1 MQQLCP
7 DLKAFPIAVVPLQV
21 AVFIV
26 TQKGMP
32 DAGQMRPD
40 LMGTSGKKLHFQQG
54 LVPLDPQRLIFC
66 LNVGIRRACR
76 GDGYLIALP
85 VFLQIPLD
93 QPALCHRSLH
103 IELIIF
109 VKSPVVQQF
118 SKHLCTGKGSGT
130 EHDAACIAVQTV
142 ADGRFKS
149 LQILLRY
156 RFAVEQMTDQPFI

>member
-7 DLKAFPIAVVPLQV
+7 DLKAFPITVVPLPV
-21 AVFIV
+21 AIFIV
-26 TQKGMP
+26 AQKGMP

-40 LMGTSGKKLHFQQG
+40 LMGTSGKKFHFQQG

-76 GDGYLIALP
+76 GDGYFIAFL

-93 QPALCHRSLH
+93 QPGLRHRSLH

-109 VKSPVVQQF
+109 LKGPVVQQF
-118 SKHLCTGKGSGT
+118 PKHLCTGKGSGT
-130 EHDAACIAVQTV
+130 EYDAACIAVQTV

-156 RFAVEQMTDQPFI
+156 RFAVEQMADQPFI